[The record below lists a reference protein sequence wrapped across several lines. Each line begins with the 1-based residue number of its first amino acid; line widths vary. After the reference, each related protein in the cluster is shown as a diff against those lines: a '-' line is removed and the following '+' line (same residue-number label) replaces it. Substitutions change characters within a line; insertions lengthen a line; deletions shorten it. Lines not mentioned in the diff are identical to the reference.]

1 MYRLFS
7 YLRDIELENSIRRE
21 IVDRQIAEE
30 TIRRSR
36 IDAALEL

>member
-30 TIRRSR
+30 TIRSSR